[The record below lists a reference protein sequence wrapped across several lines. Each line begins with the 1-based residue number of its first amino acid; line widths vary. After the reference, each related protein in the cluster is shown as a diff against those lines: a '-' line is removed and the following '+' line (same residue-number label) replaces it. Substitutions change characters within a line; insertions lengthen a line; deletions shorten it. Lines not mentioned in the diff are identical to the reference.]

1 VINLMVTAAHLEHKS
16 SDIDPE
22 CGMPRANNQTVSTQ
36 GLSLGVRE
44 GKSAIHVEL
53 HLNGL
58 LTSILK
64 RILESSM
71 ALQTGKE

>member
-1 VINLMVTAAHLEHKS
+1 
-16 SDIDPE
+16 
-22 CGMPRANNQTVSTQ
+22 MPSANNQTVSTQ

-53 HLNGL
+53 HLTGL

-64 RILESSM
+64 RILESSIW
-71 ALQTGKE
+71 LYKQEKSDKTGREVERERDR